1 MSERQQKIYDYIK
14 NHITEK
20 QYAPTIR
27 EITVAVGLKS
37 PSTVHG
43 HLDRMQEKG
52 YIDFIDSFPRTL
64 RIVS

>member
-1 MSERQQKIYDYIK
+1 MSERQQKIYDFIK
-14 NHITEK
+14 KHIKEN

-27 EITVAVGLKS
+27 EITTAVGLKS

-43 HLDRMQEKG
+43 HLDRMRDKG
-52 YIDFIDSFPRTL
+52 YIDFVNSSPRTL